1 MIPGSLVGL
10 LTATGGVAEN
20 GLILNLD
27 AGNSSSYP
35 GSGNTW
41 FDLSSSNVDGEL
53 KNGASYASAD
63 GGSLSFDGNNDFVQ
77 FGTSGANLINGLSE
91 LTLEVWFKADGT
103 NNDRGLIR
111 PDSNSDTD
119 SGFSLRYD
127 QFGGSGGGSYL
138 IKAGFGTEDNG
149 NASTVLESSSFI
161 QTSGTWTCIAVTCDV
176 GTSIAL
182 YKNGALD
189 TPTNVSTGGSTVSG
203 CNNFYIGIG
212 PTIPF
217 SGDPYWDGNI
227 SIVRIYNRLLTAG
240 EIAGNYNAVKG
251 RYGL

>member
-10 LTATGGVAEN
+10 LTATEQVAEN
-20 GLILNLD
+20 GLVLNLD

-41 FDLSSSNVDGEL
+41 FDLSSSNEDGVL
-53 KNGASYASAD
+53 KNGVSYASAD

-77 FGTSGANLINGLSE
+77 FGTSGGTLLNSLSE

-127 QFGGSGGGSYL
+127 ASGFSGGGTRL
-138 IKAGFGTEDNG
+138 IKASFGTEDNE
-149 NASTVLESSSFI
+149 NASTTLESSSFI
-161 QTSGTWTCIAVTCDV
+161 QTSGIWTCIAVTCDV

-182 YKNGALD
+182 YKNGVLD
-189 TPTNVSTGGSTVSG
+189 TPTDVSIGGSTVSG
-203 CNNFYIGIG
+203 CNNLFIGRG

-217 SGDPYWDGNI
+217 SGSEYWDGNI

-240 EIAGNYNAVKG
+240 EITGNYNAVKQ

>member
-10 LTATGGVAEN
+10 LTATEQVAEN
-20 GLILNLD
+20 GLVLNLD

-41 FDLSSSNVDGEL
+41 FDLSSSNEDGVL
-53 KNGASYASAD
+53 KNGVSYASAD

-77 FGTSGANLINGLSE
+77 FGTSGGTLLNSLSE

-127 QFGGSGGGSYL
+127 ASGFSGGGNQL
-138 IKAGFGTEDNG
+138 IKAAFGTEDNE
-149 NASTVLESSSFI
+149 NASTILESSSFI
-161 QTSGTWTCIAVTCDV
+161 QTSGIWTCIAVTCDV

-182 YKNGALD
+182 YKNGVLD
-189 TPTNVSTGGSTVSG
+189 TPTDVSIGGSTVSG
-203 CNNFYIGIG
+203 CNNLFIGRG
-212 PTIPF
+212 PTIPLSNSNF
-217 SGDPYWDGNI
+217 WDGNI

-240 EIAGNYNAVKG
+240 EITGNYNAVKQ

>member
-41 FDLSSSNVDGEL
+41 FDLSSSNEDGEL
-53 KNGASYASAD
+53 LGGVSYASAD
-63 GGSLSFDGNNDFVQ
+63 GGSLSFDGNNELVQ
-77 FGTSGANLINGLSE
+77 FGTSGGNLLNGLSE

-103 NNDRGLIR
+103 NSDRGLIR

-127 QFGGSGGGSYL
+127 SFGASGGGSRL
-138 IKAGFGTEDNG
+138 IKAAFGTEDNG
-149 NASTVLESSSFI
+149 NSSTVLESSSFI
-161 QTSGTWTCIAVTCDV
+161 TTSGIWTCIAVTCDV

-182 YKNGALD
+182 YKNGVLD
-189 TPTNVSTGGSTVSG
+189 TPTDVSTGGSAVSG
-203 CNNFYIGIG
+203 CDNLFIGVG

-217 SGDPYWDGNI
+217 SGSPYWDGNI

-240 EIAGNYNAVKG
+240 EITGNYNAVRE